1 MAMVHR
7 FNWMG
12 SGRSESAMAVVSNFR
27 DGKDFTES
35 TLRNRDYDQRRQ
47 TARFIRDRLNRI
59 KQELGLVPEPERD
72 PSPDPEVFDTPQK
85 LRSARDLAASV
96 RTMLLN
102 QGDVYVSYIDGSA
115 HRDLKALLRF
125 NSEAR
130 AVLEESAMDFLLA
143 PADEFSTE
151 NLERMLA
158 KEVVIRKQLDSYRSQ
173 ENPEYA
179 TTLVLPEGGH
189 LKELIEAEE
198 NEDEE
203 EETESPGK
211 DALEL
216 SYSAARATTR
226 QTRADYNTRAT
237 AASKTVLAD
246 ANASTVCAKVHESF
260 R

>member
-125 NSEAR
+125 NAEAR
-130 AVLEESAMDFLLA
+130 GVLEECAMDFLLA
-143 PADEFSTE
+143 PAEEFSTE
-151 NLERMLA
+151 ALERMLV
-158 KEVVIRKQLDSYRSQ
+158 KEVVIRKQLDAYRSQ

-179 TTLVLPEGGH
+179 STLVLPEGGN
-189 LKELIEAEE
+189 LKELIEAE
-198 NEDEE
+198 DEE
-203 EETESPGK
+203 EEECETPKK
-211 DALEL
+211 DVLEQM
-216 SYSAARATTR
+216 YGAARGATR
-226 QTRADYNTRAT
+226 QARADYNARAT
-237 AASKTVLAD
+237 AASKAVLAD